1 LNFKQLLKN
10 IFADAE
16 ESSQAVKP
24 FVQEILARSN
34 KEINSYNQWLCSEK
48 QPQTIAIFKSRL
60 RYKNELSDGEQIQ
73 IEFIEGKATS
83 GFVCYYNQ
91 QFFQPEA
98 FQHLFD
104 YLKQQ
109 VLTLEYKLYVSDTQT
124 RLQQDNA
131 HTKDRHYLKPK
142 YSYDEAQQKTM
153 QQYGNIIIE
162 LHKTNNEPE
171 KIHFIV
177 NRYSGYDYSE
187 AISADELYEKLFA

>member
-1 LNFKQLLKN
+1 MNFKQLLKN

-24 FVQEILARSN
+24 FVQEILVRSN
-34 KEINSYNQWLCSEK
+34 REIDSYNQWLYSEK
-48 QPQTIAIFKSRL
+48 QSQTIAIFKSRL

-91 QFFQPEA
+91 QFFQPDT

-109 VLTLEYKLYVSDTQT
+109 VLTLDYKLYVSDTQT
-124 RLQQDNA
+124 RLQQNDTI
-131 HTKDRHYLKPK
+131 TKERHYLKPK
-142 YSYDEAQQKTM
+142 YVYDEAQQKTM

-162 LHKTNNEPE
+162 LHKFNNEPE

-187 AISADELYEKLFA
+187 AISADELYEKIFV

>member
-1 LNFKQLLKN
+1 MNFKQLLKN

-16 ESSQAVKP
+16 EKNQQVKP
-24 FVQEILARSN
+24 FVQEILARSDS
-34 KEINSYNQWLCSEK
+34 EIAAYNEWLYSEK
-48 QPQTIAIFKSRL
+48 QLQTIAVFQSRL
-60 RYKNELSDGEQIQ
+60 RYKDELSDGEQVQ

-83 GFVCYYNQ
+83 GFVCYFNQ
-91 QFFQPEA
+91 QFFQPVE

-124 RLQQDNA
+124 RLHQNDTI
-131 HTKDRHYLKPK
+131 TKERHYLKPK

-177 NRYSGYDYSE
+177 NRYSGFDYSE
-187 AISADELYEKLFA
+187 AISADELYEKIFN

>member
-24 FVQEILARSN
+24 FVQEILVRSN
-34 KEINSYNQWLCSEK
+34 REIDSYNQWLYSEK

-91 QFFQPEA
+91 QFFQPIA

-109 VLTLEYKLYVSDTQT
+109 VLTLDYKLYVSDTQT

-142 YSYDEAQQKTM
+142 YVYDEAQQKTV

-187 AISADELYEKLFA
+187 AISVDELYEKIFV

>member
-1 LNFKQLLKN
+1 MNFKQILKN

-16 ESSQAVKP
+16 EKSQQIKP
-24 FVQEILARSN
+24 FVQEILVRSDS
-34 KEINSYNQWLCSEK
+34 EIVAYNNWLNSEK
-48 QPQTIAIFKSRL
+48 QLQTIDIFKSRL
-60 RYKNELSDGEQIQ
+60 RYKNELSDGEQVQ

-83 GFVCYYNQ
+83 GFVCYFNQ
-91 QFFQPEA
+91 YFFQPIA

-109 VLTLEYKLYVSDTQT
+109 VLMLDYKLYVSDTQT

-131 HTKDRHYLKPK
+131 HTKERHYLKPK
-142 YSYDEAQQKTM
+142 YVYDEAQQKTM

-162 LHKTNNEPE
+162 LHKFNNEPE

-187 AISADELYEKLFA
+187 AISADELYEKIFV

>member
-24 FVQEILARSN
+24 FVQEILVRSN
-34 KEINSYNQWLCSEK
+34 REIDSYNQWLYSEK

-91 QFFQPEA
+91 QFFQPDT

-109 VLTLEYKLYVSDTQT
+109 VLTLDYKLYVSDTQT
-124 RLQQDNA
+124 RLQQNDTI
-131 HTKDRHYLKPK
+131 TKERHYLKPK
-142 YSYDEAQQKTM
+142 YVYDEAQQKTM

-162 LHKTNNEPE
+162 LHKFNNEPE

-187 AISADELYEKLFA
+187 AISADELYEKIFV

>member
-1 LNFKQLLKN
+1 MNFKQLLKN

-24 FVQEILARSN
+24 FVQEILVRSN
-34 KEINSYNQWLCSEK
+34 REIDSYNQWLYSEK

-91 QFFQPEA
+91 QFFQPIA

-109 VLTLEYKLYVSDTQT
+109 VLTLDYKLYVSDTQT

-142 YSYDEAQQKTM
+142 YVYDEAQQKTV

-187 AISADELYEKLFA
+187 AISVDELYEKIFV

>member
-1 LNFKQLLKN
+1 MNFKQLLKN

>member
-24 FVQEILARSN
+24 FVQEILVRSN
-34 KEINSYNQWLCSEK
+34 REIDSYNQWLYSEK
-48 QPQTIAIFKSRL
+48 QSQTIAIFKSRL
-60 RYKNELSDGEQIQ
+60 RYKNELSVGEQIQ

-109 VLTLEYKLYVSDTQT
+109 VLTLDYKLYVSDTQT
-124 RLQQDNA
+124 RLQQDNT
-131 HTKDRHYLKPK
+131 HTKERHYLKPK
-142 YSYDEAQQKTM
+142 YVYDEAMKKTM

-187 AISADELYEKLFA
+187 AISADELYEKLFV

>member
-1 LNFKQLLKN
+1 LNLKQLLKN

-16 ESSQAVKP
+16 EKNQQVKP
-24 FVQEILARSN
+24 FVQEILARSDS
-34 KEINSYNQWLCSEK
+34 EIAAYNEWLYSEK
-48 QPQTIAIFKSRL
+48 QPQAIAIFKSRL

-83 GFVCYYNQ
+83 GFVCYFNQ
-91 QFFQPEA
+91 QFFQPVE

-109 VLTLEYKLYVSDTQT
+109 VLTLDYKLYVSDTQT
-124 RLQQDNA
+124 RLQQDNT
-131 HTKDRHYLKPK
+131 HTKERHYLKPK
-142 YSYDEAQQKTM
+142 YVYNEAQQKTV

-162 LHKTNNEPE
+162 LHKFNNEPE